1 MLYVDTGCLLK
12 LYYPE
17 WNSAA
22 VAVAVAGEE
31 VCLTALHELEMAT
44 ALELKVFR
52 SEATPEQA
60 AAARAAVE
68 EDVRAGKLVRVP
80 CDWAGALRKARELAT
95 RHSAVT
101 GCRALDALHCAA
113 VMLLGPLEFLS
124 TDARQLALATA
135 AGLILRPLNP

>member
-22 VAVAVAGEE
+22 VAAAVAGEA
-31 VCLTALHELEMAT
+31 VCLTALHELELAT

-52 SEATPEQA
+52 KEATPEQA
-60 AAARAAVE
+60 AAARAAVD
-68 EDVRAGKLVRVP
+68 EDVRAGKLMRMS
-80 CDWAGALRKARELAT
+80 CDWAGALREARELGM
-95 RHSAVT
+95 RHSATT

-113 VMLLGPLEFLS
+113 AILLGPLEFLS

-135 AGLILRPLNP
+135 AGLNLRLFND

>member
-1 MLYVDTGCLLK
+1 MLYINTGCLLK

-17 WNSAA
+17 WNSAE
-22 VAVAVAGEE
+22 VAAAVAGEKIG
-31 VCLTALHELEMAT
+31 LTGLHELEMAT

-52 SEATPEQA
+52 GEAAPEKA

-68 EDVRAGKLVRVP
+68 EDVRAGKLVRLP
-80 CDWAGALRKARELAT
+80 CDWAEALREARELAT

-113 VMLLGPLEFLS
+113 AMLLGPLEFRS
-124 TDARQLALATA
+124 TDARQIALATA
-135 AGLILRPLNP
+135 AGLILRRLNA

>member
-60 AAARAAVE
+60 AAARAAV
-68 EDVRAGKLVRVP
+68 RMCAQANWCACR
-80 CDWAGALRKARELAT
+80 
-95 RHSAVT
+95 VT
-101 GCRALDALHCAA
+101 GLRRCVKLGNSPCAIPLPRAA
-113 VMLLGPLEFLS
+113 VRSMPCIALPRCC
-124 TDARQLALATA
+124 TDRWSFFPPMRANSRSRLRLA
-135 AGLILRPLNP
+135 